1 MIKNNISLGFE
12 MCYFLFVSLPTVTLK
27 SQVNMT
33 HKVDWLYRDQDD
45 VSEWSNMSVYL
56 RTGFF
61 QWTL

>member
-1 MIKNNISLGFE
+1 
-12 MCYFLFVSLPTVTLK
+12 
-27 SQVNMT
+27 MT

-61 QWTL
+61 Q